1 MPSWIIACYAINP
14 VPKKMIE
21 QSVREIGK
29 EMLHG
34 TGILVTVSVPNGE
47 KIALKTDNPRLG
59 IIGGISILGTSGIV
73 TPFSTASYAA
83 GIRQNFASAIKMTP

>member
-1 MPSWIIACYAINP
+1 
-14 VPKKMIE
+14 
-21 QSVREIGK
+21 
-29 EMLHG
+29 MLHD

-83 GIRQNFASAIKMTP
+83 A

>member
-1 MPSWIIACYAINP
+1 MGKVTAAESASIGS
-14 VPKKMIE
+14 K
-21 QSVREIGK
+21 EIL
-29 EMLHG
+29 MLHD

-73 TPFSTASYAA
+73 TPFSTELA
-83 GIRQNFASAIKMTP
+83 